1 MTTVGRVTMAV
12 VAGVLLLASA
22 VSAQSAAGAATA
34 GDLLPFV
41 ERLGFPAA
49 AFYLMWRLVTG
60 ELRQNTAAQQGMAK
74 ALSEVATQLA
84 ALRERMGD

>member
-1 MTTVGRVTMAV
+1 MSVVTRGAIAV
-12 VAGVLLLASA
+12 AAGVLFVMSA
-22 VSAQSAAGAATA
+22 VSAQSATGAATA

-41 ERLGFPAA
+41 ERLGFPAV

-84 ALRERMGD
+84 ALRERMGE